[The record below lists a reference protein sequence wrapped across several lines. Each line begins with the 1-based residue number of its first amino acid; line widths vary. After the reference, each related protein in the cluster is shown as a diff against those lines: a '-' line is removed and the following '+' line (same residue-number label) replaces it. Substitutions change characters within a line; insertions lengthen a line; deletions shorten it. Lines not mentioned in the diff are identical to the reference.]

1 MSAPIPLPTSAA
13 LPDWR
18 IGPVALWLRPHPPRT
33 SGEATARCLL
43 AAELGV
49 TSAQLPLYR
58 DARGRPG
65 LHAPLA
71 HVDTGWSHSGDYLL
85 VAVAANAR
93 LGVDI
98 ERQLPRPRLLELA
111 QRFFHPDE
119 AAALLALATPA
130 REALFFRLWCAKEAL
145 LKAHGHGLA
154 FGLHRLCFAED
165 ATGGLHLAWCDPALG
180 SAACWQVH
188 EWQAASGYRAALAWR
203 RLDSS
208 SR

>member
-1 MSAPIPLPTSAA
+1 MPTSAA
-13 LPDWR
+13 WQDCR
-18 IGPVALWLRPHPPRT
+18 IGPVALWLRSHPPRT
-33 SGEATARCLL
+33 SGEATARSLL

-49 TSAQLPLYR
+49 TSAQLPLHR
-58 DARGRPG
+58 DARGRPV

-85 VAVAANAR
+85 VAVAADVR

-98 ERQLPRPRLLELA
+98 ERQRPRPRLLEVA

-119 AAALLALATPA
+119 TAMLLALAAPA

-165 ATGGLHLAWCDPALG
+165 AAGGLHLAWCDPALG
-180 SAACWQVH
+180 RVACWHVH
-188 EWQAASGYRAALAWR
+188 EWQALPGYRAALAWR
-203 RLDSS
+203 RLDAS